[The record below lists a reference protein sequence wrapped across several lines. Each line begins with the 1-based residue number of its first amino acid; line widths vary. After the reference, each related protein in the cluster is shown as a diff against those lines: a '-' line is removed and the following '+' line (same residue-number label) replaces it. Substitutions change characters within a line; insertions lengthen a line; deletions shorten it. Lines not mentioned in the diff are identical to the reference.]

1 MLRLKIMVEKC
12 DILVVGAGTAGMYL
26 SWLLSKKGYSVVTIE
41 KDERE
46 KVGKRLDVIHFETD
60 RIKKAG
66 IPPFKVGDPDCI
78 EIREHSTQVTT
89 DFTTE
94 VKIKALQTIVCLTP
108 FLNRMYKVLEA
119 DGVKLVF
126 SCKFLEL
133 VFDDGKIVGVLV
145 EKNGEQIEY
154 HARLVVDA
162 SGTGASI
169 RTSLPQ
175 DYGIETFKLGP
186 SSVMYVLLQ
195 YIKWLNPEEKHP
207 LPDTGFQYYLL
218 WFGPCQIE
226 NGAILGI
233 GQPGSYEN
241 ARKAREEFLVKAHLP
256 PYEIVKEEQGFTPY
270 RRPPYTLVGDGL
282 FCIGDAAAITYPF
295 SGHGVTATWNLC
307 MIAAETIE
315 STLKEEGYISKD
327 RLWDINVKYFRDQ
340 GAKFASLLMQLSGIL
355 NFSAKEWDYVLKSGL
370 LYKTGDEDEIPEPN
384 KEYEEDMS
392 LGEILKFL
400 FKLIGGMLKRQLSL
414 KHVKKLLS
422 ANSLA
427 GKIKKHYETFPED
440 PNEFDQWVKKADQLW
455 KQKRV
460 AIKKLETFSIEYI

>member
-1 MLRLKIMVEKC
+1 MVEKC

-60 RIKKAG
+60 RIKKAV

-94 VKIKALQTIVCLTP
+94 VKIKALQTIVRLTP

-175 DYGIETFKLGP
+175 DYGIETFKLDP

-207 LPDTGFQYYLL
+207 LPDTGYQYYLL

>member
-1 MLRLKIMVEKC
+1 MVEKC

-26 SWLLSKKGYSVVTIE
+26 SWLLAKKGYSVVTIE

-60 RIKKAG
+60 RIKNAG
-66 IPPFKVGDPDCI
+66 IPPFRVGEPDCI
-78 EIREHSTQVTT
+78 EIREQSTQVTT

-94 VKIKALQTIVCLTP
+94 VKIRALQTIVRLTP

-133 VFDDGKIVGVLV
+133 IFDDGKIVGVLT
-145 EKNGEQIEY
+145 EKNGERIEY

-162 SGTGASI
+162 SGTGAVI

-175 DYGIETFKLGP
+175 DYGIEIFKLGP

-226 NGAILGI
+226 NGAILGV

-241 ARKAREEFLVKAHLP
+241 ARKAREEFLGKAHLP
-256 PYEIVKEEQGFTPY
+256 PYEIIKE
-270 RRPPYTLVGDGL
+270 D
-282 FCIGDAAAITYPF
+282 
-295 SGHGVTATWNLC
+295 
-307 MIAAETIE
+307 
-315 STLKEEGYISKD
+315 KE
-327 RLWDINVKYFRDQ
+327 
-340 GAKFASLLMQLSGIL
+340 
-355 NFSAKEWDYVLKSGL
+355 
-370 LYKTGDEDEIPEPN
+370 
-384 KEYEEDMS
+384 
-392 LGEILKFL
+392 
-400 FKLIGGMLKRQLSL
+400 
-414 KHVKKLLS
+414 
-422 ANSLA
+422 
-427 GKIKKHYETFPED
+427 
-440 PNEFDQWVKKADQLW
+440 
-455 KQKRV
+455 
-460 AIKKLETFSIEYI
+460 

>member
-207 LPDTGFQYYLL
+207 IPDTGYQYYLL

>member
-1 MLRLKIMVEKC
+1 MVEKC

-26 SWLLSKKGYSVVTIE
+26 SWLLAKKGYSVVTIE
-41 KDERE
+41 NDKRE
-46 KVGKRLDVIHFETD
+46 KVGNRLDVIHFETD
-60 RIKKAG
+60 RIKNAG
-66 IPPFKVGDPDCI
+66 IPPFKVGEPDCI
-78 EIREHSTQVTT
+78 EIREHSIQVTT

-94 VKIKALQTIVCLTP
+94 VKIRALQTIVRLTP

-133 VFDDGKIVGVLV
+133 IFDDGKIVGVLA
-145 EKNGEQIEY
+145 EKNGERIEY
-154 HARLVVDA
+154 YARLVVDA
-162 SGTGASI
+162 SGTSAAI

-175 DYGIETFKLGP
+175 DYGIETFNLGP
-186 SSVMYVLLQ
+186 KSVMYVLLQ

-207 LPDTGFQYYLL
+207 IPDTGYQYYLL
-218 WFGPCQIE
+218 WFGPCHIE
-226 NGAILGI
+226 NCAILGV

-241 ARKAREEFLVKAHLP
+241 ARKAREEFLGKAQLP
-256 PYEIVKEEQGFTPY
+256 PYEVIKEEQGFTPY
-270 RRPPYTLVGDGL
+270 RRPPYSLVGDGL
-282 FCIGDAAAITYPF
+282 LCIGDAAAITYPF

-307 MIAAETIE
+307 IIAADVVEI
-315 STLKEEGYISKD
+315 TLKEEGYVSKD
-327 RLWDINVKYFRDQ
+327 RLWDINVRYYRDQ
-340 GAKFASLLMQLSGIL
+340 GAKFASLFMQLSGIL

-370 LYKTGDEDEIPEPN
+370 LYKTGDEDEVPEPN

-392 LGEILKFL
+392 LGEMLKFL

-427 GKIKKHYETFPED
+427 GKIKKHYEIFPED
-440 PNEFDQWVKKADQLW
+440 LNGFDQWVNKADQLW

-460 AIKKLETFSIEYI
+460 AIKKLETISIEYH

>member
-1 MLRLKIMVEKC
+1 MVEKC

-207 LPDTGFQYYLL
+207 IPDTGYQYYLL

>member
-1 MLRLKIMVEKC
+1 MVEKC

-46 KVGKRLDVIHFETD
+46 KVAKRLDVIHFETD
-60 RIKKAG
+60 RIKNAG
-66 IPPFKVGDPDCI
+66 IPPFKVGDLDCI
-78 EIREHSTQVTT
+78 EIRELSTQVTT

-94 VKIKALQTIVCLTP
+94 VKIRALQTIVRLTP

-133 VFDDGKIVGVLV
+133 IFDDGKIVGVLA
-145 EKNGEQIEY
+145 EKNGERIEY

-162 SGTGASI
+162 SGTGAAI

-175 DYGIETFKLGP
+175 DYGIETFKLDP

-226 NGAILGI
+226 NGAILGV

-241 ARKAREEFLVKAHLP
+241 ARKAREEFLGKAQLP

-282 FCIGDAAAITYPF
+282 LCIGDAAAITYPF

-307 MIAAETIE
+307 MIAAEVIE

-327 RLWDINVKYFRDQ
+327 RLWPINVRYFRDQ

-392 LGEILKFL
+392 LGEMLKFL
-400 FKLIGGMLKRQLSL
+400 LKLIGGMLKRQLSL

-440 PNEFDQWVKKADQLW
+440 PNEFDQWIKKADQLW
-455 KQKRV
+455 KQKHV
-460 AIKKLETFSIEYI
+460 AIKKLETFSIEYH

>member
-1 MLRLKIMVEKC
+1 MVEKC

-26 SWLLSKKGYSVVTIE
+26 SWLLTKKGYSVVTIE

-94 VKIKALQTIVCLTP
+94 VKITALQTIVRLTP

-133 VFDDGKIVGVLV
+133 IFDDGKIVGVLAK
-145 EKNGEQIEY
+145 KNGERIEY

-162 SGTGASI
+162 SGTGAAI

-175 DYGIETFKLGP
+175 DYGIETFKLDP

-226 NGAILGI
+226 NGAILGV

-241 ARKAREEFLVKAHLP
+241 ARKSREEFLGKAHLP
-256 PYEIVKEEQGFTPY
+256 PYEIIKEEQGFTPY

-282 FCIGDAAAITYPF
+282 LCIGDAAAITYPF

-307 MIAAETIE
+307 MIAADVIE
-315 STLKEEGYISKD
+315 STLKEEGYISKE
-327 RLWDINVKYFRDQ
+327 RLWDINVKYYRDQ
-340 GAKFASLLMQLSGIL
+340 GAKFASLFMQLSGIL

-392 LGEILKFL
+392 LGEMLKFL
-400 FKLIGGMLKRQLSL
+400 FKLIGGLLKRHLSF

-440 PNEFDQWVKKADQLW
+440 TNEFDQWVKKADQLW

-460 AIKKLETFSIEYI
+460 AIKKLETFSIEYY

>member
-1 MLRLKIMVEKC
+1 MVEKC

-26 SWLLSKKGYSVVTIE
+26 SWLLSKKGHSVVTIE

-46 KVGKRLDVIHFETD
+46 NVGKRLDVIHFETD

-94 VKIKALQTIVCLTP
+94 VKIKALQTIVRLTP

-126 SCKFLEL
+126 SCKFIEL
-133 VFDDGKIVGVLV
+133 VFDDGKIVGVLA
-145 EKNGEQIEY
+145 EKNGERIEY
-154 HARLVVDA
+154 HAQLVVDA
-162 SGTGASI
+162 SGTGAAI

-175 DYGIETFKLGP
+175 DYGIENFKLDP

-207 LPDTGFQYYLL
+207 LPDTGYQYYLL

-241 ARKAREEFLVKAHLP
+241 ARKAREEFLGKAHLP
-256 PYEIVKEEQGFTPY
+256 PYEIIKEEQGFTPY
-270 RRPPYTLVGDGL
+270 RRPPYTLAGDGL
-282 FCIGDAAAITYPF
+282 LCIGDAAAITYPF

-307 MIAAETIE
+307 MIAAEVIE
-315 STLKEEGYISKD
+315 STLKEKGYISKD
-327 RLWDINVKYFRDQ
+327 RLWDINVRYYRDQ

-392 LGEILKFL
+392 LGEMLKFL
-400 FKLIGGMLKRQLSL
+400 FKLIGGILKRQLSL

-427 GKIKKHYETFPED
+427 GKIKNHYETFPED
-440 PNEFDQWVKKADQLW
+440 PNEFDQWVEKADQLW

-460 AIKKLETFSIEYI
+460 AIKKLETLSIEYT

>member
-94 VKIKALQTIVCLTP
+94 VKIKALQTIVRLTP

-175 DYGIETFKLGP
+175 DYGIETFKLDP

-207 LPDTGFQYYLL
+207 LPDTGYQYYLL

>member
-1 MLRLKIMVEKC
+1 MVEKC

-94 VKIKALQTIVCLTP
+94 VKIKALQTIVRLTP

-175 DYGIETFKLGP
+175 DYGIETFKLDP

-207 LPDTGFQYYLL
+207 IPDTGYQYYLL

>member
-1 MLRLKIMVEKC
+1 MVEKC

-60 RIKKAG
+60 RIKNAG

-207 LPDTGFQYYLL
+207 IPDTGYQYYLL

-392 LGEILKFL
+392 LGK
-400 FKLIGGMLKRQLSL
+400 S
-414 KHVKKLLS
+414 
-422 ANSLA
+422 
-427 GKIKKHYETFPED
+427 
-440 PNEFDQWVKKADQLW
+440 
-455 KQKRV
+455 
-460 AIKKLETFSIEYI
+460 

>member
-1 MLRLKIMVEKC
+1 MVEKC
-12 DILVVGAGTAGMYL
+12 DILVVGAGTAGMYI
-26 SWLLSKKGYSVVTIE
+26 SWLLAKKGHSVVTIE

-60 RIKKAG
+60 RIKNAG
-66 IPPFKVGDPDCI
+66 IPPFEVGAPDCI
-78 EIREHSTQVTT
+78 EIREQSTQVTT

-94 VKIKALQTIVCLTP
+94 VKIRALQTIVRLTP

-119 DGVKLVF
+119 DGVKLIF

-133 VFDDGKIVGVLV
+133 VFDDGKIVGILA
-145 EKNGEQIEY
+145 EKNGEKIEY
-154 HARLVVDA
+154 IARLVVDA
-162 SGTGASI
+162 SGTGAVI

-175 DYGIETFKLGP
+175 DYGIETFKLDP
-186 SSVMYVLLQ
+186 NSVMYVLLQ

-218 WFGPCQIE
+218 WFGPCQIK
-226 NGAILGI
+226 NGAILGV

-241 ARKAREEFLVKAHLP
+241 ARKAREEFLGTAHLP
-256 PYEIVKEEQGFTPY
+256 PYEIIKEEQGFTPY

-282 FCIGDAAAITYPF
+282 LCIGDAAAITYPF

-307 MIAAETIE
+307 MIAAEIIE
-315 STLKEEGYISKD
+315 STLKEEEYISKD

-392 LGEILKFL
+392 LGEMLKFL
-400 FKLIGGMLKRQLSL
+400 LKLIGGMLKRQLSL

-460 AIKKLETFSIEYI
+460 AIKKLETFSIEYY

>member
-1 MLRLKIMVEKC
+1 MRLKTMVEKC

-60 RIKKAG
+60 RIKNAG

-78 EIREHSTQVTT
+78 EIREQSTQVTT

-94 VKIKALQTIVCLTP
+94 VKIRALQTIVRLTP
-108 FLNRMYKVLEA
+108 FLNRMYKVLES

-133 VFDDGKIVGVLV
+133 VFDDGKIVGVLA
-145 EKNGEQIEY
+145 EKNGKKIEY
-154 HARLVVDA
+154 LARLVVDA
-162 SGTGASI
+162 SGTGAAI

-175 DYGIETFKLGP
+175 DYGIETFKLDP

-207 LPDTGFQYYLL
+207 LPDTGYQYYLL

-241 ARKAREEFLVKAHLP
+241 ARKAREEFLGKAHLP
-256 PYEIVKEEQGFTPY
+256 PYEIIKEEQGFTPY

-282 FCIGDAAAITYPF
+282 LCIGDAAAITYPF

-307 MIAAETIE
+307 MIAAEVIE
-315 STLKEEGYISKD
+315 STLKEDVYISKY
-327 RLWDINVKYFRDQ
+327 RLWDINVTYFRDQ

-392 LGEILKFL
+392 LGEMLKFL
-400 FKLIGGMLKRQLSL
+400 VKLIGGMLKRQLSL

-427 GKIKKHYETFPED
+427 GKIKKHYESFPED
-440 PNEFDQWVKKADQLW
+440 PNEFNQWVMKADQLW

-460 AIKKLETFSIEYI
+460 AIKKLETISIEYH

>member
-1 MLRLKIMVEKC
+1 MVEKC

-154 HARLVVDA
+154 YARLVVDA

-175 DYGIETFKLGP
+175 DYGIETFKLDP

-207 LPDTGFQYYLL
+207 LPDTGYQYYLL

>member
-1 MLRLKIMVEKC
+1 MVEKC
-12 DILVVGAGTAGMYL
+12 DVLVVGAGTAGMYL
-26 SWLLSKKGYSVVTIE
+26 SWLLAKKGYSVITIE
-41 KDERE
+41 KDERK

-66 IPPFKVGDPDCI
+66 IPPFSVGETDCI
-78 EIREHSTQVTT
+78 EIREQSTQITT

-94 VKIKALQTIVCLTP
+94 VKITALQTIVRLTP
-108 FLNRMYKVLEA
+108 FLNRMFKVLEA

-133 VFDDGKIVGVLV
+133 VFDGGKIVGVLT
-145 EKNGEQIEY
+145 EKNGERIEY

-162 SGTGASI
+162 SGTGAAI

-175 DYGIETFKLGP
+175 DYGIETFKLDP

-207 LPDTGFQYYLL
+207 IPDTGFQYYLL

-226 NGAILGI
+226 NGAILGV

-241 ARKAREEFLVKAHLP
+241 ARKAREEFLGKAHLP
-256 PYEIVKEEQGFTPY
+256 PYEIIKEEQGFTPY

-282 FCIGDAAAITYPF
+282 LCIGDAAAITYPF

-307 MIAAETIE
+307 MIAADVIE
-315 STLKEEGYISKD
+315 STLKEVGYISKE
-327 RLWDINVKYFRDQ
+327 RLWDINIRYYRDQ
-340 GAKFASLLMQLSGIL
+340 GAKFASLFMQLSGIL
-355 NFSAKEWDYVLKSGL
+355 NFSAKEWDYALKSGL

-392 LGEILKFL
+392 LGEMLKFL

-455 KQKRV
+455 EQKRV
-460 AIKKLETFSIEYI
+460 ATKKLETFSIEYH

>member
-60 RIKKAG
+60 RIKNAG

-207 LPDTGFQYYLL
+207 IPDTGYQYYLL

-392 LGEILKFL
+392 LGEMLKFL

>member
-1 MLRLKIMVEKC
+1 MVEKC

-60 RIKKAG
+60 RIKNAG

-94 VKIKALQTIVCLTP
+94 VKIKALQTIVRLTP
-108 FLNRMYKVLEA
+108 FLNRMYKVLET

-133 VFDDGKIVGVLV
+133 VFDDGKIVGVLA
-145 EKNGEQIEY
+145 EKNKERIEY
-154 HARLVVDA
+154 RTRLVVDA
-162 SGTGASI
+162 SGTGAAI

-226 NGAILGI
+226 NGAILGV
-233 GQPGSYEN
+233 GQLGSYEN
-241 ARKAREEFLVKAHLP
+241 DRKAREEFLGKAHLP
-256 PYEIVKEEQGFTPY
+256 PYEIIKEEQGFTPY
-270 RRPPYTLVGDGL
+270 RRPPYSLVGNGL
-282 FCIGDAAAITYPF
+282 LCIGDAAAITYPF

-307 MIAAETIE
+307 MIATEVIE
-315 STLKEEGYISKD
+315 STLKEDEYISKD

-340 GAKFASLLMQLSGIL
+340 GAKFSSLLMQLSGIL

-392 LGEILKFL
+392 LGEMLKFL

-440 PNEFDQWVKKADQLW
+440 PNEFDEWVKKADQLW

-460 AIKKLETFSIEYI
+460 AIKKLETFSIEYH

>member
-1 MLRLKIMVEKC
+1 MVEKC

-26 SWLLSKKGYSVVTIE
+26 SWLIAKKGYSVVTVE

-60 RIKKAG
+60 RIKNAG
-66 IPPFKVGDPDCI
+66 IPPFKVGEPDCI
-78 EIREHSTQVTT
+78 EIREHSTQITT

-94 VKIKALQTIVCLTP
+94 VKITALQTIVRLSP

-133 VFDDGKIVGVLV
+133 VFDGGKIIGVLT
-145 EKNGEQIEY
+145 EKNGEKIEY

-162 SGTGASI
+162 SGTGAVI

-175 DYGIETFKLGP
+175 DYGIETFKLDP

-207 LPDTGFQYYLL
+207 IPDTGFQYYLL

-226 NGAILGI
+226 NGAILGV

-241 ARKAREEFLVKAHLP
+241 ARKAREEFLGKAHLP
-256 PYEIVKEEQGFTPY
+256 PYEIIKEEQGFTPY
-270 RRPPYTLVGDGL
+270 RRPPYTLIGDGL
-282 FCIGDAAAITYPF
+282 LCIGDAAAITYPF

-307 MIAAETIE
+307 IIAADVIE

-327 RLWDINVKYFRDQ
+327 KLWDINVRYYRDQ

-355 NFSAKEWDYVLKSGL
+355 NFSAKEWDYALKSGL
-370 LYKTGDEDEIPEPN
+370 LYKTGGEDEIPEPN

-392 LGEILKFL
+392 LGEMLKFL

-455 KQKRV
+455 EQKRI
-460 AIKKLETFSIEYI
+460 AIKKLETFSIEYH